1 MIYVRNGYSIMY
13 ELLRQKMVQKYVI
26 DVGVND
32 QQVISAM
39 LSIPRHL
46 FVEGALDHQAYKGG
60 SIPIGYGQTISHP
73 TTVAIMSQIL
83 EISGEEKILE
93 IGTGSGYQAAVLA
106 EMGAKV
112 FTIERIPELADR
124 AQKLLSSLGYYS
136 VAIRTGDGSLGWSE
150 HAPYD
155 RIIVTAGS
163 PVLPDSLIEQL
174 ANEGKLI
181 IPVGDREN
189 QNLHIISKVNGEL
202 TIQKEKWRRF
212 VPLIGRKGWHL

>member
-1 MIYVRNGYSIMY
+1 MY
-13 ELLRQKMVQKYVI
+13 DLLRQKMVQKYVI
-26 DVGVND
+26 DVGVSD

-46 FVEGALDHQAYKGG
+46 FVESALDHQAYNGG
-60 SIPIGYGQTISHP
+60 SVPIGYGQTISHP

-83 EISGEEKILE
+83 EIRGGEKILE

-106 EMGAKV
+106 KMGAKV

-124 AQKLLSSLGYYS
+124 AQKILSGLGYYS
-136 VAIRTGDGSLGWSE
+136 VAIRKGDGSLGWSE

-174 ANEGKLI
+174 ANEGKLV
-181 IPVGDREN
+181 IPIGDSDN
-189 QNLHIISKVNGEL
+189 QNLHIVSKVSGEL

-212 VPLIGRKGWHL
+212 VPLIGRKAWHI